1 MMRVALAVVIV
12 LALAGCAAP
21 TPVTLTRTV
30 VVREKVPAALL
41 SCAGAPRVPDATL
54 QSQVADYV
62 IRLHAAWLDCSE
74 TVAAIGN
81 FTNGK
86 P

>member
-1 MMRVALAVVIV
+1 MKGLALAAAVF
-12 LALAGCAAP
+12 LAGCATP

-30 VVREKVPAALL
+30 VVRERVPVALL
-41 SCAGAPRVPDATL
+41 SCAGAPSVPDAKL

-62 IRLHAAWLDCSE
+62 IRLHAAWMDCSE
-74 TVAAIGN
+74 TVAAIRN
-81 FTNGK
+81 FSDGK